1 MVGWIA
7 SFGCF
12 SLITRPCCPA
22 KSKPMLTAF
31 TEAVAADTDAI
42 LASIAAATVV
52 VQLVLNV
59 TLVAALACNV
69 GLVIENGRY

>member
-1 MVGWIA
+1 
-7 SFGCF
+7 
-12 SLITRPCCPA
+12 
-22 KSKPMLTAF
+22 MLTAF